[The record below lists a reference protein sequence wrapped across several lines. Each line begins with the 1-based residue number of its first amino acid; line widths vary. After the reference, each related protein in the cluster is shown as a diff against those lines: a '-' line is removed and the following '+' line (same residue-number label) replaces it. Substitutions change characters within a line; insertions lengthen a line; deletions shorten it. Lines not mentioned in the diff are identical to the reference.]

1 MGWLPFV
8 ILGAV
13 GLGAL
18 WLGRRSL
25 RAFSRGLRGLGVL
38 RRGRGRALDGLPLG
52 PVGVRGRV
60 AAIDRLNGPH
70 TGREGVYVRH
80 TVEAWD
86 TTPNIMGAAGK
97 WVCVEHGEE
106 ATPFEVT
113 DGETAVLVDPHG
125 AEVLADAVS
134 GSHAQ
139 ASPPLR
145 YSEALLA
152 ADAEVV
158 VLGEVTDQGGFAP
171 AGYRGSPFR
180 RVIAAGRS
188 GLVVSTPARLRRYL
202 AVRLLFGGAGLLGAS
217 VSLAL
222 VVLVAANL
230 LPVLQIQLPGE
241 VVSDRAPPERY
252 ADRFWRSRTA
262 DAEPVGPASVEAWVL
277 GWVINARPE
286 YALDDRLEWEL
297 WRRQLNGLSDTR
309 MTRRRAWLLF
319 DVVRVEGIAFRRP
332 AFWTS
337 FCRMNP
343 TYCPPPP
350 AP

>member
-1 MGWLPFV
+1 MGWLPFL

-25 RAFSRGLRGLGVL
+25 RVFARGLRGLAVL
-38 RRGRGRALDGLPLG
+38 RRGRGRALDDLSLG
-52 PVGVRGRV
+52 AVGVRGRV
-60 AAIDRLNGPH
+60 VAIDRLSGPH
-70 TGREGVYVRH
+70 TGREGVYVQH

-97 WVCVEHGEE
+97 WVCIEHGEE

-113 DGETAVLVDPHG
+113 DGETAMLVDPHG

-134 GSHAQ
+134 GNHAQ

-145 YSEALLA
+145 YTEALLP

-180 RVIAAGRS
+180 RVIAAGKS

-202 AVRLLFGGAGLLGAS
+202 AVRLLFGGAGLLGAA
-217 VSLAL
+217 VAL
-222 VVLVAANL
+222 GLVGLVAANL
-230 LPVLQIQLPGE
+230 LPVMQIELPGE
-241 VVSDRAPPERY
+241 VVSDRPPPERY
-252 ADRFWRSRTA
+252 TDSFWRGRTA
-262 DAEPVGPASVEAWVL
+262 DAVSAGPAAVEAWVL
-277 GWVINARPE
+277 GWVINAKPE
-286 YALDDRLEWEL
+286 YALDDRLKREL

-319 DVVRVEGIAFRRP
+319 DVVRVEGTAFRRP
-332 AFWTS
+332 AFWKA
-337 FCRMNP
+337 FCRLHP
-343 TYCPPPP
+343 KHC
-350 AP
+350 AR